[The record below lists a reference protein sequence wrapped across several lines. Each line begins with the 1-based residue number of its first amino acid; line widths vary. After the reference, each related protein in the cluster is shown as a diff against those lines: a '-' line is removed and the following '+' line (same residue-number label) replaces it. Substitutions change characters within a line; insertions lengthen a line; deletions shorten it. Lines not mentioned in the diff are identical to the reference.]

1 MRTVVVG
8 VSKTLI
14 YVGMSR
20 VEAFRDKGERRRGEP
35 GCISCMTDLSDSSGL
50 RFGKVDSAQKVW
62 SMYNTTTTTSCL
74 TNEQHG

>member
-35 GCISCMTDLSDSSGL
+35 GCISCMTDMTD
-50 RFGKVDSAQKVW
+50 W
-62 SMYNTTTTTSCL
+62 T
-74 TNEQHG
+74 